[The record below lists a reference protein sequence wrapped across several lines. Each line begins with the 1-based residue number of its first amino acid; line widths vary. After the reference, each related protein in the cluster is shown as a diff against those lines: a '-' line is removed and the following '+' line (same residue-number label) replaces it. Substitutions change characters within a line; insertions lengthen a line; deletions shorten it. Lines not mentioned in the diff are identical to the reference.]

1 MKAHQ
6 QQQFKYLRLV
16 FNDHFVLVL
25 IVMLGA
31 ALYAYSQFVKNLT
44 QVPIWLGPGL
54 ALLLSLAVPVGRL
67 ATLVEPAD
75 AVFLLPQASAFG
87 KYLLKARR
95 YSLLLPEVFLLLL
108 GGASWPLLQKLGFSD
123 VSGVLTLLVTLMA
136 MKDLDMWFQL
146 TDRYEGKKTYM
157 RRSYVFL
164 LTLVALLLGFWLHP
178 AVSMTIALVAD
189 LGFRWQVGSWLP
201 KQQLDYDVMI
211 QREQDRMSVIY
222 RFYNLFTDVPGMNGG
237 VKRRRYL
244 DFLLALVPKKQKN
257 TWRYLYLRGFLRG
270 TEFSGLFVR
279 LTLIAGVLLLF
290 VNQWWLSALLAV
302 LFVYLVGFQLIP
314 FYQQYDEVVFV
325 HLYPLPQGQKQQAF
339 SRLVLVLLSAQVVV
353 LTLISLIQWQ
363 LMNSGAILIGG
374 LLITAGMAYWYVPFR
389 LRRFD

>member
-1 MKAHQ
+1 MLELWKTRVKAHQ

-146 TDRYEGKKTYM
+146 TDRYEGKKPICGAAM
-157 RRSYVFL
+157 CSY
-164 LTLVALLLGFWLHP
+164 
-178 AVSMTIALVAD
+178 
-189 LGFRWQVGSWLP
+189 
-201 KQQLDYDVMI
+201 
-211 QREQDRMSVIY
+211 
-222 RFYNLFTDVPGMNGG
+222 
-237 VKRRRYL
+237 
-244 DFLLALVPKKQKN
+244 
-257 TWRYLYLRGFLRG
+257 
-270 TEFSGLFVR
+270 
-279 LTLIAGVLLLF
+279 
-290 VNQWWLSALLAV
+290 
-302 LFVYLVGFQLIP
+302 
-314 FYQQYDEVVFV
+314 
-325 HLYPLPQGQKQQAF
+325 
-339 SRLVLVLLSAQVVV
+339 
-353 LTLISLIQWQ
+353 
-363 LMNSGAILIGG
+363 
-374 LLITAGMAYWYVPFR
+374 
-389 LRRFD
+389 